1 MKQALQLSFVFLT
14 GLLAIGCND
23 KFDFLQDVQT
33 PAGAQVRFIHA
44 APDAPA
50 IDVYVNDQRI
60 SGAAVTT
67 TNPTGSLLYTSS
79 SVFPAS
85 EYSAIATGP
94 AKVKVVTASGG
105 TVASPLLSADLMAE
119 AGKRYSFF
127 ATGTAPNYSLLAIP
141 DELPALAGNNFFVR
155 IVNLV
160 PNSTDV
166 TLTYD
171 GKDIATSIA
180 PGKASAFI
188 AVAPPADYKT
198 GLIRTV
204 NFGAKVN
211 GIIPVTTGTLMYA
224 GIQPGGAVTFY
235 VRGVMT
241 TDAKV
246 PTKYAVA
253 LASYTNR

>member
-1 MKQALQLSFVFLT
+1 MKQPLLLSCVFLT
-14 GLLAIGCND
+14 GLLAVGCND

-33 PAGAQVRFIHA
+33 PTGAQVRFIHA

-50 IDVYVNDQRI
+50 IDVYVNDQRV

-67 TNPTGSLLYTSS
+67 TNPTGGLLYASS

-85 EYSAIATGP
+85 EYSAIPVGP
-94 AKVKVVTASGG
+94 TKVKVVAATGG

-119 AGKRYSFF
+119 AEKRYSFF
-127 ATGTAPNYSLLAIP
+127 ATGTAPTYSLVAIP
-141 DELPALAGNNFFVR
+141 DDLPALAGNNFFAR

-166 TLTYD
+166 ILTYD

-188 AVAPPADYKT
+188 PIAPSADYKT
-198 GLIRTV
+198 GLIRTA
-204 NFGAKVN
+204 NFQAKVN
-211 GIIPVTTGTLMYA
+211 GAIPVMTGTIMYT
-224 GIQPGGAVTFY
+224 GIQPGGTVTFY

-246 PTKYAVA
+246 PTKYAVG
-253 LASYTNR
+253 LLSYTNR